1 MIRVFTRECS
11 DKDITEQ
18 PKDNNKTNVQPEM
31 EPKANMEA
39 VAEFDLWF
47 SSLYTELKDKFGY
60 FIDEDNFHNT
70 YLSVF

>member
-47 SSLYTELKDKFGY
+47 SSCK
-60 FIDEDNFHNT
+60 H
-70 YLSVF
+70 SASCVFFSKL